1 LFNPDVV
8 PCVLFPC
15 GTHRNGV
22 LEVKHYIHNVHL
34 TYHRIHSQRLAN
46 GFQGCP
52 YRLQIP
58 QQQTKT
64 LGGFTMTTYD
74 ERGFALQATRLYE
87 VHPTDFWLDDFNEYV
102 TLIKVYRNG
111 KVKIGVTT
119 KSAIVGVRIM
129 KVKANAFTWKEVI

>member
-1 LFNPDVV
+1 
-8 PCVLFPC
+8 
-15 GTHRNGV
+15 
-22 LEVKHYIHNVHL
+22 
-34 TYHRIHSQRLAN
+34 
-46 GFQGCP
+46 
-52 YRLQIP
+52 
-58 QQQTKT
+58 
-64 LGGFTMTTYD
+64 MTTYD